1 MNLCDD
7 DHVRE
12 ALLPGF
18 AGRPTVGIRQAAK
31 LLNMDEK
38 SLRSI
43 VRRGGIGFR
52 IVGGGPLRT
61 RREFTLAD
69 LTGFYADAASRGTGG
84 ARKARPSPG
93 RRVHPASCGGGF
105 LAGLI
110 TEKKR

>member
-18 AGRPTVGIRQAAK
+18 DGRPTVGIRQAAK

-38 SLRSI
+38 SLRTIIRS
-43 VRRGGIGFR
+43 GGIGFR
-52 IVGGGPLRT
+52 VVGGGPLRT

-69 LTGFYADAASRGTGG
+69 LTEFYVGAATRVPFAQRAAPAGASR
-84 ARKARPSPG
+84 RPA
-93 RRVHPASCGGGF
+93 PAPRGNGF
-105 LAGLI
+105 LARLKK
-110 TEKKR
+110 EKVR